1 MVKNNECDDL
11 NDDIPIPEASYADL
25 YELGFWNYRKAKLT
39 ITWSRTV
46 NKNKQI
52 LL

>member
-39 ITWSRTV
+39 ITW
-46 NKNKQI
+46 NI
-52 LL
+52 LQEYMK